1 MNRTQLVSLF
11 FIVLL
16 IFIVAQV
23 VMILLPF
30 ASPMFWAAIVAFA
43 FYPLHA
49 RVRARL
55 GGHENR
61 SALATTGLILLLI
74 VPLSVY
80 VILSIAS
87 ESFKFYSMMMD
98 FVTTH
103 KLEALIDQIRSMPF
117 VHRLDEIALRW
128 NVTHD
133 DYRVWIVNGAKSLG
147 NYAVLKASL
156 ITRDILFLPL
166 HLFLTVFLV
175 FFFLRDGGKIY
186 RFVYDATPME
196 EEHKRDVFRQITDT
210 FDAVIRGQLLTAF
223 AQAGLAGVIFIA
235 LGLPLPFLL
244 AVLTFLAAL
253 IPVLGGALVW
263 GPGVAYLAMNGHIMK
278 AGILFICG
286 AFGISLIDNFLKP
299 VLIGEKTKL
308 PYLLLFLGI
317 LGGFQV
323 YGLMGMFLAPTVLSL
338 FFVLIKIYNAKF
350 L

>member
-43 FYPLHA
+43 FYPVHV
-49 RVRARL
+49 RVRAKL
-55 GGHENR
+55 GGHKNR
-61 SALATTGLILLLI
+61 SALATTVLILLLV
-74 VPLSVY
+74 VPLSIY
-80 VILSIAS
+80 VLLSVVS
-87 ESFKFYSMMMD
+87 ESAKFYNMFID

-103 KLEALIDQIRSMPF
+103 KLETLIDQVRSIPHIRKIED
-117 VHRLDEIALRW
+117 LALRW
-128 NVTHD
+128 NITHES
-133 DYRVWIVNGAKSLG
+133 YRAWIVSTARSFG
-147 NYAVLKASL
+147 NYAVVKAGS
-156 ITRDILFLPL
+156 ITRDALFLPL
-166 HLFLTVFLV
+166 HFFLTIFLV
-175 FFFLRDGGKIY
+175 FFFLRDGGKIF
-186 RFVYDATPME
+186 RFIYDATPME

-210 FDAVIRGQLLTAF
+210 FEAVIRGQLLTAF
-223 AQAGLAGVIFIA
+223 AQAVMAYIVFLA

-253 IPVLGGALVW
+253 IPVFGGALIW
-263 GPGVAYLAMNGHIMK
+263 GPAVAYLAMNGHNVK
-278 AGILFICG
+278 AVILFVCG
-286 AFGISLIDNFLKP
+286 AFGISLVDNFLKP

-317 LGGFQV
+317 LGGLQV

-338 FFVLIKIYNAKF
+338 FFVLIKIYHAKF